1 MLFIKKLHAIKKY
14 VTHLSLTKVSNVEAD
29 EQLSFKS
36 RYKSLCSSAVVL
48 EQLSSVIFA
57 FSVRQFHFWL
67 ILKKRVSK
75 IKTL

>member
-48 EQLSSVIFA
+48 EQLSSVIFGEA
-57 FSVRQFHFWL
+57 ISLLANSKKKSVKDKNSL
-67 ILKKRVSK
+67 TS
-75 IKTL
+75 